1 MNTALVSVV
10 MPAYNAEKYIRGAVA
25 SVLSQTY
32 PSWELVIVDDCSSDD
47 TPALLDS
54 LAEVD
59 KRVRVI
65 HARENAGVA
74 AARNAA
80 IAAASGSHIAFLDSD
95 DGWHPRKLE
104 WQMEHMEETRARVS
118 YTPYDRVTEQG
129 HLLSCVRPPARV
141 SYEQMLRSNHI
152 GNLTGL
158 YDRSLG
164 DAAFRTVGH
173 EDYVFWLEMVR
184 RAGSASCVPGDQ
196 PLAYYCVRDGSVSA
210 DKWRAACW
218 QWRIYRDIAH
228 LSWLSSSQ
236 HMCHYA
242 WQAMRKRM
250 A

>member
-1 MNTALVSVV
+1 MSSTLVSVV
-10 MPAYNAEKYIRGAVA
+10 MPAYNAQNYIRGAVA

-32 PSWELVIVDDCSSDD
+32 ASWELVVVDDCSTDE

-59 KRVRVI
+59 DRVRVI

-74 AARNAA
+74 AARNVA
-80 IAAASGSHIAFLDSD
+80 IAAARGSHIAFLDSD

-118 YTPYDRVTEQG
+118 FTAYDRVTEQG
-129 HLLSCVRPPARV
+129 HLLSCVRPPATV

-164 DAAFRTVGH
+164 DAAFRKVGH

-236 HMCHYA
+236 YMCHYA

>member
-1 MNTALVSVV
+1 MTSALVSVV
-10 MPAYNAEKYIRGAVA
+10 MPAYNASDYIRGAVG

-32 PSWELVIVDDCSSDD
+32 ASWELVIVDDCSTDD
-47 TPALLDS
+47 TPHLLDA
-54 LAEVD
+54 LADAD
-59 KRVRVI
+59 KRIRVF
-65 HARENAGVA
+65 HAPQNGGVA

-80 IAAASGSHIAFLDSD
+80 IAAARGSHIAFLDSD

-118 YTPYDRVTEQG
+118 YTAYDRVTEQG
-129 HLLSCVRPPARV
+129 HLLSQVRPPATV
-141 SYEQMLRSNHI
+141 NYAQMLRSNYI

-164 DAAFRTVGH
+164 DASFPAMGH

-184 RAGSASCVPGDQ
+184 RAGVASRVPGEQ
-196 PLAYYCVRDGSVSA
+196 PLAYYRVREGSVSA
-210 DKWRAACW
+210 DKWRAARW
-218 QWRIYRDIAH
+218 QWRIYRDVAR
-228 LSWLSSSQ
+228 LNLLAASQ

-242 WQAMRKRM
+242 WEAMRKRM

>member
-1 MNTALVSVV
+1 MSAALVSVV
-10 MPAYNAEKYIRGAVA
+10 MPAYNAEKYLRGAVA

-32 PSWELVIVDDCSSDD
+32 ASWELVVVDDCSTDQ
-47 TPALLDS
+47 TAALLDS

-59 KRVRVI
+59 ERVLVI
-65 HARENAGVA
+65 HARENGGVA

-80 IAAASGSHIAFLDSD
+80 IAAARGSHIAFLDSD
-95 DGWHPRKLE
+95 DAWHPRKLE

-129 HLLSCVRPPARV
+129 HLLSCVRPPATV

-196 PLAYYCVRDGSVSA
+196 PLAYYCVRDDSVSA
-210 DKWRAACW
+210 HKWRAACW

-242 WQAMRKRM
+242 WQAMRKRL

>member
-118 YTPYDRVTEQG
+118 YTP
-129 HLLSCVRPPARV
+129 
-141 SYEQMLRSNHI
+141 
-152 GNLTGL
+152 
-158 YDRSLG
+158 
-164 DAAFRTVGH
+164 
-173 EDYVFWLEMVR
+173 
-184 RAGSASCVPGDQ
+184 
-196 PLAYYCVRDGSVSA
+196 
-210 DKWRAACW
+210 
-218 QWRIYRDIAH
+218 
-228 LSWLSSSQ
+228 
-236 HMCHYA
+236 
-242 WQAMRKRM
+242 
-250 A
+250 

>member
-1 MNTALVSVV
+1 MSSTLVSVV
-10 MPAYNAEKYIRGAVA
+10 MPAYNAQNYIRGAVA

-32 PSWELVIVDDCSSDD
+32 ASWELVIVDDCSTDE

-59 KRVRVI
+59 DRVRVI

-74 AARNAA
+74 AARNVA
-80 IAAASGSHIAFLDSD
+80 IAAARGSHIAFLDSD

-118 YTPYDRVTEQG
+118 FTAYDRVTDQG
-129 HLLSCVRPPARV
+129 HLLSCVRPPATV

-164 DAAFRTVGH
+164 DAAFRKVGH

-236 HMCHYA
+236 YMCHYA

>member
-1 MNTALVSVV
+1 MTSALVSVV
-10 MPAYNAEKYIRGAVA
+10 MPAYNAEKTIRGAVA

-32 PSWELVIVDDCSSDD
+32 ASWELVIVDDSSTDE

-54 LAEVD
+54 LADVD
-59 KRVRVI
+59 GRVHVI
-65 HARENAGVA
+65 HAKVNGGVA

-80 IAAASGSHIAFLDSD
+80 IAAARGSHIAFLDSD

-118 YTPYDRVTEQG
+118 YTSYDRVTERG
-129 HLLSCVRPPARV
+129 HLLSCVRPPATV
-141 SYEQMLRSNHI
+141 SYAQMLRSNHI

-164 DAAFRTVGH
+164 DAVFRAVGH

-184 RAGSASCVPGDQ
+184 RAGTASCVPGDQ
-196 PLAYYCVRDGSVSA
+196 PLAYYCVREGSVSA

-218 QWRIYRDIAH
+218 QWRIYRDIAQ

-242 WQAMRKRM
+242 WEAMRKRM

>member
-1 MNTALVSVV
+1 
-10 MPAYNAEKYIRGAVA
+10 
-25 SVLSQTY
+25 
-32 PSWELVIVDDCSSDD
+32 
-47 TPALLDS
+47 
-54 LAEVD
+54 
-59 KRVRVI
+59 
-65 HARENAGVA
+65 
-74 AARNAA
+74 
-80 IAAASGSHIAFLDSD
+80 
-95 DGWHPRKLE
+95 
-104 WQMEHMEETRARVS
+104 
-118 YTPYDRVTEQG
+118 
-129 HLLSCVRPPARV
+129 
-141 SYEQMLRSNHI
+141 MLRSNHI